1 MANLPHSYQLF
12 LFFCR
17 LLLLGSDKK
26 KKKKE
31 LLVHLTMLNLEKKKC
46 EQPKLNY

>member
-26 KKKKE
+26 KKKKKE
-31 LLVHLTMLNLEKKKC
+31 LLVHLTTLNLGGKKKSVSN
-46 EQPKLNY
+46 LN

>member
-26 KKKKE
+26 KKRE
-31 LLVHLTMLNLEKKKC
+31 LLVHLTTLNLGGKKKH